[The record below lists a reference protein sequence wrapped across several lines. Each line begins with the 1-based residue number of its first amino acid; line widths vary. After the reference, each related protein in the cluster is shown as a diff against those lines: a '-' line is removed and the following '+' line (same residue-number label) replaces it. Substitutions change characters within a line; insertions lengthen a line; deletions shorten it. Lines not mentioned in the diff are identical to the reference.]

1 MTTEDE
7 NHQSIIRT
15 SPRRVAKGMAILVVV
30 MAVGAAIAVPSWNE
44 MAKHP
49 PIVTTLKTEPSPAG
63 VSEGAGQLPKAEET
77 KTAAPPGAITITI
90 LEGAAVQ
97 GNPDYDPDDA
107 KVPLNSKIVWTNA
120 DTVPHTATAGTGP
133 DDPNSGKIFDTGII
147 NNGESS
153 DPQELVGASEGDKVP
168 YYCQVHPYMTSAI
181 TVTAAGAQGSAAAP
195 SQAGAGENATAPA
208 AAGGAATTTTA
219 PAGPS
224 LTILEGASVQ
234 GNPAYEP
241 DPLTITAGDVIE
253 VSNEDTAPH
262 TATSGTGVEDPESG
276 SQFDTSIIDAG
287 ASAQIDTAN
296 LAAGDYPY
304 YCSVHPYMLG
314 TLKVS

>member
-15 SPRRVAKGMAILVVV
+15 SPRRVAKGLAILVVT
-30 MAVGAAIAVPSWNE
+30 MAVGAAIAVPNWSN
-44 MAKHP
+44 MVKYP
-49 PIVTTLKTEPSPAG
+49 PLVTTIETEPSPAG
-63 VSEGAGQLPKAEET
+63 VSEEEGQLPAAEET
-77 KTAAPPGAITITI
+77 ETVVPAGAMTISI
-90 LEGAAVQ
+90 LEGSAVQ
-97 GNPDYDPDDA
+97 GNPDYEPDDA
-107 KVPLNSKIVWTNA
+107 QVPLDTKIVWQNA
-120 DTVPHTATAGTGP
+120 DSVPHTATAGTGP
-133 DDPNSGKIFDTGII
+133 EDPNSGIIFDTGII

-153 DPQELVGASEGDKVP
+153 EPQELVGAAEGDELP
-168 YYCQVHPYMTSAI
+168 YYCQVHPYMTSTL
-181 TVTAAGAQGSAAAP
+181 TVTAASAEGAAASPP
-195 SQAGAGENATAPA
+195 SGGGEAVGA
-208 AAGGAATTTTA
+208 
-219 PAGPS
+219 S
-224 LTILEGASVQ
+224 LTIPEGASVQ

-241 DPLTITAGDVIE
+241 DPLTVTAGDVIE

-276 SQFDTSIIDAG
+276 SQFDTSIIDVG